1 MATFPVKYLHSAMQ
15 GAPTLSGTAGSLI
28 SVLDACLINGFN
40 VLAPVSITVAAGEA
54 TVDYGT
60 VHGYAAHDIIKVAG
74 AAPAELNGEQRITW
88 VNSTTVKFA
97 TTAADGTATGTLE
110 TRTAPVGGWE
120 KTYTGTNKGVY
131 RQTDIT
137 GTRLYLRVD
146 DTPTTYANV
155 TMFESMTDVDTGT
168 APTNRVWIKSN
179 AANTTTREW
188 RLIGDGL
195 MFYLAAYWH
204 SNYLTQA
211 GINTFGD
218 INTYKSGDA
227 FHCLL
232 GGNSAVD
239 TNSPGYQNHFSLQN
253 GLDNYCL
260 LARSY
265 SQIGQNVTAG
275 RLGLRNQDY
284 IGYQGFVFPNP
295 TDNGLLLHTPLIVNE
310 PTTNAARGTMPGL
323 IQPLQSAP
331 LTDGFVVENIPQM
344 PGKRVLLVGLGV
356 AGSGTE
362 CRSAFDIT
370 GPWR

>member
-1 MATFPVKYLHSAMQ
+1 MATFPLKYLHSAMQ

-74 AAPAELNGEQRITW
+74 ATPAELNGEQRITW

-146 DTPTTYANV
+146 DTPTTYANI

-168 APTNRVWIKSN
+168 APTTRIWTKSN
-179 AANTTTREW
+179 QANTTTRAW

-195 MFYLAAYWH
+195 MFYLATYWH
-204 SNYLTQA
+204 SGYLNQA

-232 GGNSAVD
+232 GGNSVVD
-239 TNSPGYQNHFSLQN
+239 TSYPGYKNYFSLQT

-265 SQIGQNVTAG
+265 SQIGANVTAG

-284 IGYQGFVFPNP
+284 TGYGGFVLPNP
-295 TDNGLLLHTPLIVNE
+295 TDNGLLLHTPLIVIE
-310 PTTNAARGTMPGL
+310 PTTNAARGTLPGL
-323 IQPLQSAP
+323 IQPLQNVP

-344 PGKRVLLVGLGV
+344 PGKRVLLVGVGI
-356 AGSGTE
+356 ANGNAE

>member
-74 AAPAELNGEQRITW
+74 ATPAELNGEQRITW
-88 VNSTTVKFA
+88 VNSTIVKFA

-227 FHCLL
+227 FHCML
-232 GGNSAVD
+232 GGEDTVN
-239 TNSPGYQNHFSLQN
+239 TNSPGGRNFFSRQD
-253 GLDNYCL
+253 GGDTTCL
-260 LARSY
+260 LSRSY
-265 SQIGQNVTAG
+265 SQIGQNVTTG
-275 RLGLRNQDY
+275 HLGLRNQND
-284 IGYQGFVFPNP
+284 IGYEGFVFPNP
-295 TDNGLLLHTPLIVNE
+295 TDNGLLLHTPLIVTE

-323 IQPLQSAP
+323 IQPLQHAP

-344 PGKRVLLVGLGV
+344 PGKRVLMVGVG
-356 AGSGTE
+356 
-362 CRSAFDIT
+362 RSYTYSEARVSFDIT